1 MCANGN
7 PLRLNVLRQ
16 FPRKKKKK
24 QKKSRSMG
32 QLYCN
37 IYAGLHVMAKPCSL
51 PLPSV
56 EIQNQ
61 HSHPRDVINE
71 QIHELHFQKIQ
82 YLLCIKLIEK
92 I

>member
-16 FPRKKKKK
+16 FPRKK
-24 QKKSRSMG
+24 QNRSLG

-37 IYAGLHVMAKPCSL
+37 IYAGLRVMAKPCSL

-56 EIQNQ
+56 GIQNQ

-82 YLLCIKLIEK
+82 YLLCIKAIEK